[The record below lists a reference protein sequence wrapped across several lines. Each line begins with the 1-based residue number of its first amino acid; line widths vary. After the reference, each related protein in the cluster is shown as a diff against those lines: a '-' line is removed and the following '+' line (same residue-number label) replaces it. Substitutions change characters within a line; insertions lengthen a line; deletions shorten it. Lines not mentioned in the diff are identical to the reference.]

1 MNTILPLLLL
11 YCLLQPDAPLAVAP
25 SSPAR
30 PAANGADQT
39 PQVGQSYFT
48 RKYID
53 QIRMAPNDKAQIV
66 CDISCGKVVMVVA
79 PARHKWVKIESWEG
93 DVGVGGY
100 MPCGSL
106 SKDSVPCKF

>member
-11 YCLLQPDAPLAVAP
+11 CCLLQPDAPLAVAP
-25 SSPAR
+25 SNPAR

-53 QIRMAPNDKAQIV
+53 QIRGEPNYKAQIV
-66 CDISCGKVVMVVA
+66 CDISCGHLVNVIE
-79 PARHKWVKIESWEG
+79 PARRKWVK
-93 DVGVGGY
+93 
-100 MPCGSL
+100 
-106 SKDSVPCKF
+106 